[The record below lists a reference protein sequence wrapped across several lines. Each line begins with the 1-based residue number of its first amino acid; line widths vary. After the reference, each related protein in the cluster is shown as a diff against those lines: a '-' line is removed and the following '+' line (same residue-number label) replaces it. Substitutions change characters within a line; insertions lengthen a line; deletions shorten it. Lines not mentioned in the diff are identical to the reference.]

1 MLPSRGSRLLE
12 DEYVPSPS
20 LFHPS
25 LGDTILVHLGKKEGT
40 PDYLYLP
47 TVLHTLL
54 LQYTNVN
61 NNEVTG
67 LIYFILAIWNY
78 LLYNSILFLPKYR
91 SV

>member
-1 MLPSRGSRLLE
+1 M
-12 DEYVPSPS
+12 
-20 LFHPS
+20 
-25 LGDTILVHLGKKEGT
+25 GKKEGT